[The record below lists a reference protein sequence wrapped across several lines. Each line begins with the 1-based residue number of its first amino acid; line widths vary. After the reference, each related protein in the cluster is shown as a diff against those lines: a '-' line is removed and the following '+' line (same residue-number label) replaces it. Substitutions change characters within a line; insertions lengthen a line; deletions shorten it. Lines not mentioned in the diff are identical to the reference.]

1 MIYAIDWLQFS
12 ALVDVKTFDRLSIN
26 GVFKIERL
34 NYATRH
40 FKEIIEIHDTR
51 QNKRVAIITYKPHS
65 DVFPADMALVKI
77 DNWLLYQN
85 YLKAYLKEFIHVF
98 NIEFKNLSR
107 VDICADFNTIA
118 YRNLKPQSFIKSF
131 LSGKYIKLRKSKG
144 QVYFNNGEILDFQ
157 YLKFGSGRSRVCSY
171 LYNKSKELDEVIN
184 KPHIRENWRKHKLI
198 GEVWRCEFRL
208 QNFDFLLTDKETGE
222 QINFNGNVAGL
233 NSLDIINQ
241 VQPLFDALADH
252 YLTFKIKSNDSNK
265 SRLKSFYLFNNNKQF
280 LFNRIYNDNLEAG
293 RSEKIFIKKLYEL
306 NNELRGTNYD
316 FSIQGEDVLKKMIQA
331 TELEKWAI
339 NKGFI
344 N

>member
-1 MIYAIDWLQFS
+1 MVYSIDWLQFS
-12 ALVDVKTFDRLSIN
+12 AYVDVKTFDVLKFN

-34 NYATRH
+34 NFATRH
-40 FKEIIEIHDTR
+40 FKEIIEIYDTR
-51 QNKRVAIITYKPHS
+51 QNKRVSTITYKPHS
-65 DVFPADMALVKI
+65 DTLPKNIAIIKI

-85 YLKAYLKEFIHVF
+85 YLKTYLNDFIQRF
-98 NIEFKNLSR
+98 NIQFKNLSR

-171 LYNKSKELDEVIN
+171 MYNKTKELDEVLN
-184 KPHIRENWRKHKLI
+184 KPHIRENWRKNNLS

-222 QINFNGNVAGL
+222 QINFNGNIAGL

-252 YLTFKIKSNDSNK
+252 YLTFKIKSKDSNK

-280 LFNRIYNDNLEAG
+280 LFNRIYNDNIEAG
-293 RSEKIFIKKLYEL
+293 RAEKIFIKKLYEL
-306 NNELRGTNYD
+306 NNELRGTD
-316 FSIQGEDVLKKMIQA
+316 HELSIYGEQVLKKVINA
-331 TELEKWAI
+331 TELYDWAKHKQI
-339 NKGFI
+339 I
-344 N
+344 